1 MNEIIITSPSLYQ
14 QIIGSLTC
22 TIPANAV
29 VDITGTIFF
38 TLALLF
44 TDVMLRITIECN
56 NYLKTTGKSYTLCNI
71 ITTFLWYGWGSVT
84 LPNGSKCRFLIS
96 KGMRTALVLKM
107 AVQYPVLFAFSV
119 LSFLLPDVEIIGW
132 RFDYVVSFA
141 FLIIPVLC
149 EITSIIEKLNMLDA
163 EIIKIGHA
171 FIRFIKSV
179 RG

>member
-1 MNEIIITSPSLYQ
+1 MRI
-14 QIIGSLTC
+14 
-22 TIPANAV
+22 
-29 VDITGTIFF
+29 
-38 TLALLF
+38 LLVEDDAHTAAF
-44 TDVMLRITIECN
+44 
-56 NYLKTTGKSYTLCNI
+56 
-71 ITTFLWYGWGSVT
+71 
-84 LPNGSKCRFLIS
+84 IS
-96 KGMRTALVLKM
+96 KGLRTALVLIM